1 MNDAMINGEQCL
13 QQARVLVNYLES
25 ERYDEAEKALG
36 DLTHLHE
43 TEMYQEL
50 GKLTRELHNTL
61 SSFQVDSRIED
72 LAEHE
77 IPDAK
82 ERLNFV
88 IKMTDQAAHKTL
100 NAVEEAIPVCDEIVK
115 STEEIREKWNKFI
128 SRDMSA
134 DQFRAMAREIGLYLG
149 SSSDRTATLRGS
161 LNDILIAQDY
171 QDLTGQ
177 TIRRVINLVQKMEEN
192 LIGIIKISAR
202 HSREEGGRTDRNSA
216 ALQGPQIPGK
226 EDEDAM
232 KNQDEVDDLLS
243 SLGF

>member
-1 MNDAMINGEQCL
+1 MNNEMINGEQYL
-13 QQARVLVNYLES
+13 QQARDLVCHLES
-25 ERYDEAEKALG
+25 ESYIDAEKTLCE
-36 DLTHLHE
+36 LTHIQE

-61 SSFQVDSRIED
+61 SGFRVDSRIED
-72 LAEHE
+72 LAEQG

-88 IKMTDQAAHKTL
+88 IQMTDQAAHKTL
-100 NAVEEAIPVCDEIVK
+100 TAVEESIPVCDEMVK
-115 STEEIREKWNKFI
+115 STEDISEKWKKFT

-134 DQFRAMAREIGLYLG
+134 DQFREMAREISIYLE
-149 SSSDRTATLRGS
+149 SSSGKTTILRES
-161 LNDILIAQDY
+161 LNDIMMAQEF
-171 QDLTGQ
+171 QDLSGQ
-177 TIRRVINLVQKMEEN
+177 TIRRVINLVQEMEES
-192 LIGIIKISAR
+192 LIGIIRISSR
-202 HSREEGGRTDRNSA
+202 HSNDESDKTNKNQAG
-216 ALQGPQIPGK
+216 LQGPQMPGK